1 MNTKTAQQIAI
12 AFKRGLAFIRGIKRM
27 AQDADPDEKWITIG
41 AAEGDDGKRHG
52 GRPVCISKSTGK
64 IIKGLS
70 KDVVGMTLNEAFKEL
85 KKTPEEKEADRKAAE
100 QKAAAEKKAAEQ
112 KAAAEK
118 KAAEQKAAAE
128 KKAAE
133 EKKKAGEKKPEQGSL
148 IPENKDVEEIKK
160 TEIKDFGEYLA
171 GARKDLYKSLDTEL
185 TSEDLLK
192 KPLSKT
198 WPVDSLNDIQD
209 NNVAAAVMALRMQV
223 DRKPSSRWGR
233 GRWVDEVNELR
244 SKAAAIV
251 KSGKVSGLEGNA
263 RRTQLLLANL
273 PRASWGDV
281 SKVGIG
287 SGSISPMLALRDAA
301 EGKLIDLRPKKMQ
314 EEAAKAWARGT
325 FSGNY
330 PIYDVKTSRGEFNVI
345 TAPGKDFA
353 YMYDSKAKG
362 PYEDEAMK
370 ALADIIQTASPETEK
385 AKVDL
390 KKKAYT
396 FNIYWDR
403 NKNKYFIAKKGD
415 RNYTPL
421 KEFDDVKDARLFNTP
436 AHALEL
442 TETYNA
448 IKASYDVDESK
459 LRFRSNERHGGDYRK
474 GKATT
479 PSDYDKAFGFR
490 GVQFGNW
497 VAQSGELS
505 SQNLMDQAYDAL
517 HDLSKVTG
525 ITTKDIS
532 LDGSLGLAF
541 GARGV
546 GGKNAALAHY
556 EPDTKVINLTKYGGA
571 GCVAHEWFHAMDNYI
586 VGTGADNYGTENT
599 YKLRQSE
606 KLYKAAVDLHR
617 ALHDTDFYKAAQKAD
632 KYRSKAYWTTI
643 REMAARGFEG
653 YVKDKMESKGES
665 NHFLVNYAPSDL
677 WPSKSDL
684 KKLAPLYDAYI
695 KAIKETRWEKMA
707 QDAIPEELIRYSTRW
722 VTIGR
727 GARIMVDSTGTIRAG
742 LGGKYNGRQFAD
754 VFKSR
759 EITGEKAALEKPEE
773 QIEEMTEEQ
782 HAGEVNGAGVLDK
795 LINGVSVWP

>member
-1 MNTKTAQQIAI
+1 
-12 AFKRGLAFIRGIKRM
+12 
-27 AQDADPDEKWITIG
+27 
-41 AAEGDDGKRHG
+41 
-52 GRPVCISKSTGK
+52 
-64 IIKGLS
+64 
-70 KDVVGMTLNEAFKEL
+70 
-85 KKTPEEKEADRKAAE
+85 
-100 QKAAAEKKAAEQ
+100 
-112 KAAAEK
+112 
-118 KAAEQKAAAE
+118 
-128 KKAAE
+128 
-133 EKKKAGEKKPEQGSL
+133 
-148 IPENKDVEEIKK
+148 
-160 TEIKDFGEYLA
+160 
-171 GARKDLYKSLDTEL
+171 
-185 TSEDLLK
+185 
-192 KPLSKT
+192 
-198 WPVDSLNDIQD
+198 
-209 NNVAAAVMALRMQV
+209 
-223 DRKPSSRWGR
+223 
-233 GRWVDEVNELR
+233 
-244 SKAAAIV
+244 
-251 KSGKVSGLEGNA
+251 
-263 RRTQLLLANL
+263 
-273 PRASWGDV
+273 
-281 SKVGIG
+281 
-287 SGSISPMLALRDAA
+287 
-301 EGKLIDLRPKKMQ
+301 
-314 EEAAKAWARGT
+314 
-325 FSGNY
+325 
-330 PIYDVKTSRGEFNVI
+330 
-345 TAPGKDFA
+345 
-353 YMYDSKAKG
+353 
-362 PYEDEAMK
+362 MK

-505 SQNLMDQAYDAL
+505 RQNLMDQAYDAL

-727 GARIMVDSTGTIRAG
+727 GARIMVDSNGTIRAG

-759 EITGEKAALEKPEE
+759 EITGEKDALEKPEE

-782 HAGEVNGAGVLDK
+782 HAGEVNGAGVLDR
-795 LINGVSVWP
+795 LINGVSIWP

>member
-12 AFKRGLAFIRGIKRM
+12 AFKRGLAFIRGITRM

-41 AAEGDDGKRHG
+41 AEEGDDGKRHG

-112 KAAAEK
+112 KAAEQ
-118 KAAEQKAAAE
+118 KAAEEKAAAE
-128 KKAAE
+128 KKKAG
-133 EKKKAGEKKPEQGSL
+133 EKKKAEEKKPEQGSL

-160 TEIKDFGEYLA
+160 TDIKDFGEYLE
-171 GARKDLYKSLDTEL
+171 GARKDLYKSLDTKL

-192 KPLSKT
+192 KPLNKT
-198 WPVDSLNDIQD
+198 WPLDSLNDIQD
-209 NNVAAAVMALRMQV
+209 NNIAAAVMALRMSV
-223 DRKPSSRWGR
+223 PRKPTSAGWAAEYKRR
-233 GRWVDEVNELR
+233 RWVEEVNDLR
-244 SKAAAIV
+244 SKAALAV
-251 KSGKVSGLEGNA
+251 RTGDLSVLERGKERYRQEFFSK
-263 RRTQLLLANL
+263 L
-273 PRASWGDV
+273 PRGMWGEV
-281 SKVGIG
+281 SQVDRYFGNI
-287 SGSISPMLALRDAA
+287 SGEYATKNLGVSNV
-301 EGKLIDLRPKKMQ
+301 IDLR
-314 EEAAKAWARGT
+314 EGATGYA
-325 FSGNY
+325 
-330 PIYDVKTSRGEFNVI
+330 PIYEAITTRGKFMAI
-345 TAPGKDFA
+345 AKRTKG
-353 YMYDSKAKG
+353 DSDPIDRPEEKA
-362 PYEDEAMK
+362 AVK

-505 SQNLMDQAYDAL
+505 RQNLMDQAYDAL

-727 GARIMVDSTGTIRAG
+727 GARIMVDSNGTIRAG

-759 EITGEKAALEKPEE
+759 EITGEKDALEKPEE

-795 LINGVSVWP
+795 LINGVSIWP

>member
-12 AFKRGLAFIRGIKRM
+12 AFKRGLAFIRGITRM

-41 AAEGDDGKRHG
+41 AEEGDDGKRHD

-100 QKAAAEKKAAEQ
+100 QKAAEEKKKAEQKAAEEKKKAEQKAAEEKKAAEQ
-112 KAAAEK
+112 KAAE
-118 KAAEQKAAAE
+118 
-128 KKAAE
+128 
-133 EKKKAGEKKPEQGSL
+133 EKKPEQGSL

-160 TEIKDFGEYLA
+160 TDIKDFGEYLA

-185 TSEDLLK
+185 ASEDLLK

-209 NNVAAAVMALRMQV
+209 NNVAAAVMALRASV
-223 DRKPSSRWGR
+223 PKKPTASGWGSGFKR
-233 GRWVDEVNELR
+233 DRWVKSVNEIR
-244 SKAAAIV
+244 ARAAEIV
-251 KSGKVSGLEGNA
+251 KTGKIPELKDGPEKRALE
-263 RRTQLLLANL
+263 LFSNL
-273 PRASWGDV
+273 PRGMWGD
-281 SKVGIG
+281 IG
-287 SGSISPMLALRDAA
+287 PI
-301 EGKLIDLRPKKMQ
+301 KLYYGNVDVQYAKERLGAVNAVDLRKDNTGYGVTGYAPVY
-314 EEAAKAWARGT
+314 EVETPRGKFMAMANLKPREDT
-325 FSGNY
+325 YSWRLGEGSPSGE
-330 PIYDVKTSRGEFNVI
+330 K
-345 TAPGKDFA
+345 
-353 YMYDSKAKG
+353 
-362 PYEDEAMK
+362 EAMK

-505 SQNLMDQAYDAL
+505 RQNLMDQAYDAL

-586 VGTGADNYGTENT
+586 VGTGADNFGTENT

-617 ALHDTDFYKAAQKAD
+617 ALQDTDFYKAAQKAD

-727 GARIMVDSTGTIRAG
+727 GARIMVDSNGTIRAG

-782 HAGEVNGAGVLDK
+782 HAGEVSGAGVLDK
-795 LINGVSVWP
+795 LINGVSIWP